1 MVTRG
6 SRKEV
11 DRGQAEKYRRVG
23 AALLQSAQ
31 TLAELASESDSYGN
45 AIAVVAVA
53 VHACIAYNDA
63 LSIAWK
69 GVKSTEGDH
78 TRAPDTLLFAL
89 SHRAPPERVRQLRM
103 VLGKKDQVSYQGS
116 YYRVSEATRL
126 LEDAAG
132 FCAWAEE
139 MYDQRPP
146 SPVG

>member
-11 DRGQAEKYRRVG
+11 DRAQASKYRRVG
-23 AALLQSAQ
+23 AALLESAQ
-31 TLAELASESDSYGN
+31 TLAELATDSDGYGN
-45 AIAVVAVA
+45 AIAVVA

-89 SHRAPPERVRQLRM
+89 SHNVPPERVRQLKS
-103 VLGKKDQVSYQGS
+103 VLDKKDHVSYMGTYFRIDQAS
-116 YYRVSEATRL
+116 RLLNEAT
-126 LEDAAG
+126 G

-139 MYDQRPP
+139 MFEQRPP
-146 SPVG
+146 LAA

>member
-11 DRGQAEKYRRVG
+11 DRSQADKYRKVG
-23 AALLQSAQ
+23 EALLESAQ
-31 TLAELASESDSYGN
+31 ALADLATDSDGYGN
-45 AIAVVAVA
+45 AIAVVA

-69 GVKSTEGDH
+69 GVKSTDGDH

-89 SHRAPPERVRQLRM
+89 SHQVPPERVRQLKT
-103 VLGKKDQVSYQGS
+103 VVAKKDHVSYQGT
-116 YYRVSEATRL
+116 YYRIDQAARL
-126 LEDAAG
+126 LDEAAG

-139 MYDQRPP
+139 MFEHRPP
-146 SPVG
+146 LAA

>member
-23 AALLQSAQ
+23 AALLESAQ
-31 TLAELASESDSYGN
+31 TLAELAHESDSYGN
-45 AIAVVAVA
+45 AIAVVA

-78 TRAPDTLLFAL
+78 MRAVDTLVFAL
-89 SHRAPPERVRQLRM
+89 SHRAPPERVRQLRT
-103 VLGKKDQVSYQGS
+103 VLGRKDQVSYQGS

-132 FCAWAEE
+132 FCRWAEE
-139 MYDQRPP
+139 MYDHRPP
-146 SPVG
+146 SPGG

>member
-11 DRGQAEKYRRVG
+11 DRSQADKYRRVG
-23 AALLQSAQ
+23 EALLESAQ
-31 TLAELASESDSYGN
+31 TLADLATESDGYGN
-45 AIAVVAVA
+45 AIAVVA

-89 SHRAPPERVRQLRM
+89 SHQVPAERVRQLRT
-103 VLGKKDQVSYQGS
+103 VVAKKDHVSYQGT
-116 YYRVSEATRL
+116 YYRIDQATRL
-126 LEDAAG
+126 LGEAAE

-139 MYDQRPP
+139 MFERRPP
-146 SPVG
+146 LAA